1 MQTISQFFKW
11 WKKTFHKQGIVGKII
26 LVCFS
31 LFIILCSCSVPDASF
46 IPNTQ
51 ATQTAEVAVT
61 PPLTQIENATVT
73 SPPTNG
79 NEPSPTLSFSPSSAF
94 AITETFSPSIVPSLS
109 ATGYSTSPQAAQ
121 NPIRVHFIDVGQGD
135 ATLIQT
141 PHGQTVLIDGGDT
154 DTGIVHY
161 LQSIG
166 IQRIDL
172 MIATHVHSDHIGG
185 LVQVLQAFPVTKV
198 VTNGEPYTTSVY
210 EHFLD
215 AITAAKADYLEIK
228 RGDVLSMDGIDFHC
242 LSPVTPTNPDP
253 NENSI
258 VLKFTYGKTTFLM
271 MGDAGAA
278 TEANLLAS
286 NLLSKVDI
294 LKVGHHGSTTGTTPA
309 FLNAV
314 RPGVAIYFAGVN
326 NIYGLPD
333 QQIISALKAAGATV
347 YGTDLNGTILMTADL
362 NGYTIKSTKNVATGI
377 PTLAIALT
385 QTATIPFAFAVGLEI
400 LSVTSP
406 VDKGSLA
413 TLIVKT
419 SPNASCTITVAY
431 KSGPSHASGLGP
443 KSADAGG
450 TVSWTWR
457 VAAGT
462 TSGTWPID
470 VTCNGVTK
478 STTFTVR

>member
-1 MQTISQFFKW
+1 MQKINRFFKW
-11 WKKTFHKQGIVGKII
+11 WNKTFRKQGVVGKTI
-26 LVCFS
+26 LVCSS
-31 LFIILCSCSVPDASF
+31 LIIILCSCSTSIAIFS
-46 IPNTQ
+46 PNTQ
-51 ATQTAEVAVT
+51 ATLTADLAVT
-61 PPLTQIENATVT
+61 PPVIQIENATVT

-94 AITETFSPSIVPSLS
+94 AITETFSPSIVPSLT

-228 RGDVLSMDGIDFHC
+228 RGDVLSLDGIDFHC

-258 VLKFTYGKTTFLM
+258 VLKFAYGKTTFLM

-278 TEANLLAS
+278 TEADLLAS

-294 LKVGHHGSTTGTTPA
+294 LKVGHHGSKTGTIPA
-309 FLNAV
+309 FLNVV

-333 QQIISALKAAGATV
+333 QQTISALKAAGAIV
-347 YGTDLNGTILMTADL
+347 YGTDINGTILITADL
-362 NGYTIKSTKNVATGI
+362 NGYTINNAKSVGAGT
-377 PTLAIALT
+377 PTPAIVLT
-385 QTATIPFAFAVGLEI
+385 QSPTISFTGGLDI

-413 TLIVKT
+413 TLTAKT
-419 SPNASCTITVAY
+419 SPNASCTITVSY
-431 KSGPSHASGLGP
+431 KSGPSHASELGP
-443 KSADAGG
+443 KSADARG

-457 VAAGT
+457 VGAGT
-462 TSGTWPID
+462 TSGTWSIN

>member
-1 MQTISQFFKW
+1 MQIISRFYKW
-11 WKKTFHKQGIVGKII
+11 WNKSFRKQGAVGKII
-26 LVCFS
+26 LVCSS
-31 LFIILCSCSVPDASF
+31 LFIVICLCSFPVAIFS
-46 IPNTQ
+46 PNTQ
-51 ATQTAEVAVT
+51 ATPIAEEAGT
-61 PPLTQIENATVT
+61 PPTTQIQNATV
-73 SPPTNG
+73 SFPPTNG
-79 NEPSPTLSFSPSSAF
+79 NEPSTTLSFSPSVAF
-94 AITETFSPSIVPSLS
+94 AVTESFSPSIASSLT
-109 ATGYSTSPQAAQ
+109 ATGYPTSPQPSLY
-121 NPIRVHFIDVGQGD
+121 PIRVQFIDVGQGD

-228 RGDVLSMDGIDFHC
+228 RGDVLSLDGIDFNC

-258 VLKFTYGKTTFLM
+258 VLKFAYGKTTFLM
-271 MGDAGAA
+271 MGDAGAV

-326 NIYGLPD
+326 NMYGLPD
-333 QQIISALKAAGATV
+333 QQIISALKAAGAIV
-347 YGTDLNGTILMTADL
+347 YGTDINGTIFITADL
-362 NGYTIKSTKNVATGI
+362 NGYIIKSTKSVARGT
-377 PTLAIALT
+377 PTLAITSTYA
-385 QTATIPFAFAVGLEI
+385 AIIPIVGGLDI
-400 LSVTSP
+400 LSVTNP
-406 VDKGSLA
+406 VDKGSIA
-413 TLIVKT
+413 TLTAKT
-419 SPNASCTITVAY
+419 SPNANCTIMVSY
-431 KSGPSHASGLGP
+431 KSGPSHASGLGS

-457 VAAGT
+457 VGAGT
-462 TSGTWPID
+462 TSGTWPIN

-478 STTFTVR
+478 SSTFTVR